1 MNVRGRTRLWEYH
14 DEEVQEATLH
24 LLWLWA
30 GRGLFNKQI
39 FSGTQCQGQLLDKSE
54 KSLPLGCP

>member
-1 MNVRGRTRLWEYH
+1 MNVRGRARLWEYY
-14 DEEVQEATLH
+14 DEEVQESTLH

-39 FSGTQCQGQLLDKSE
+39 FPGTHYVSGPT
-54 KSLPLGCP
+54 LG